1 MRGFNLLMGLAGIA
15 ASVSLA
21 AQTAAPSPAPAAK
34 PAVAVTN
41 PSVASAA
48 KTLPNVSSQP
58 LWKELTAA
66 EQTALRPLAANWDSM
81 GIGQKRK
88 WQTVAKDFDKLPAAQ
103 QTKMH
108 ARMAEWTALSSQQRA
123 AARINFAQNRELT
136 DGLTPEQ
143 RKVQWEAYQ
152 QLSPE
157 EKRKLA
163 ESAPKAVATGA
174 APAARPQPVL
184 KKDPRPEFGT
194 AKVLA
199 KAKSQSNAP
208 AAGKKIAV
216 APHVAEHGSILRGEH
231 AEPAEKP

>member
-1 MRGFNLLMGLAGIA
+1 MRGFTLLMGLAGIA
-15 ASVSLA
+15 VSMSLA
-21 AQTAAPSPAPAAK
+21 AQTAAPSPASTANPAIAVK
-34 PAVAVTN
+34 PSTAPT
-41 PSVASAA
+41 A
-48 KTLPNVSSQP
+48 KTAANASGQP

-81 GIGQKRK
+81 SLGQKRK
-88 WQTVAKDFDKLPAAQ
+88 WQTVAKDFDKLPATQ

-108 ARMAEWTALSSQQRA
+108 ARMAEWTALSPQQRA

-157 EKRKLA
+157 QRRKLA
-163 ESAPKAVATGA
+163 ENAPKAAATGA

-199 KAKSQSNAP
+199 KAKSQPNAP

-216 APHVAEHGSILRGEH
+216 APHVSQHGSILRGDH
-231 AEPAEKP
+231 AVPAEKP